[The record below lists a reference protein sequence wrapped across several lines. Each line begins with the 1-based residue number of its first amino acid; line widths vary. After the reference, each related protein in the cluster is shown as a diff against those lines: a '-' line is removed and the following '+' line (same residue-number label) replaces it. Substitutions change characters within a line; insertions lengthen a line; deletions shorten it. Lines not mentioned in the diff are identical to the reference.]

1 MKEKMKSYADYSKE
15 DQIKNKIEDG
25 DTEDHTCIE
34 GYVSKINL
42 YPLKD
47 GSYKA
52 PFYLVVNRRSTHM
65 PIECI
70 AYDKVA
76 FSLVKKFNKE
86 KKRKE
91 EVKLYINGHLQ
102 SYPVNGRPVTTVV
115 VTEFKIVR

>member
-1 MKEKMKSYADYSKE
+1 MKSYADFSKE
-15 DQIKNKIEDG
+15 DQIKNKVEDG
-25 DTEDHTCIE
+25 DTEDYTCIE

-52 PFYLVVNRRSTHM
+52 PFYLVVKRKSTHM

-86 KKRKE
+86 KNGKRKSN
-91 EVKLYINGHLQ
+91 YI
-102 SYPVNGRPVTTVV
+102 
-115 VTEFKIVR
+115 